1 MRCFLEPQRHE
12 GTKKSAIKPFVS
24 LCLCGSAL
32 LLSGCSLFGV
42 GEAKYACPEP
52 GKGVCK
58 SARQIYKD
66 TDHSVLE
73 EMTATSMPSVTSHV
87 SPDLSIVTPETVP
100 NRLPAQVLRIWLAP
114 WVDKQGNW
122 HSGGVVMT
130 DIYPREWQSA
140 VPVYSPSDNE

>member
-1 MRCFLEPQRHE
+1 MPV
-12 GTKKSAIKPFVS
+12 AIRAKVS
-24 LCLCGSAL
+24 
-32 LLSGCSLFGV
+32 
-42 GEAKYACPEP
+42 
-52 GKGVCK
+52 CK

>member
-1 MRCFLEPQRHE
+1 MSLLFKPQRHQ
-12 GTKKSAIKPFVS
+12 GTKFLKHFFFVS

-32 LLSGCSLFGV
+32 LLSGCALLGV
-42 GEAKYACPEP
+42 GEAEYACPEP

-58 SARQIYKD
+58 STRQVYRD
-66 TDHSVLE
+66 TDLSTIE
-73 EMTATSMPSVTSHV
+73 PITPPQPTTMTRAE
-87 SPDLSIVTPETVP
+87 PDLSVVTPESTP
-100 NRLPAQVLRIWLAP
+100 NRLPAQILRIWIAP

-140 VPVYSPSDNE
+140 IPVYSPSDD

>member
-1 MRCFLEPQRHE
+1 MSEILFTPVA
-12 GTKKSAIKPFVS
+12 TV
-24 LCLCGSAL
+24 L
-32 LLSGCSLFGV
+32 LVMMIQGCSTLGV
-42 GEAKYACPEP
+42 GESDYACANP

-58 SARQIYKD
+58 SARQVYKD
-66 TDHSVLE
+66 TS
-73 EMTATSMPSVTSHV
+73 TSTMDDFTSTSPPSAV
-87 SPDLSIVTPETVP
+87 SKSDTDLSIVTPEATP

-140 VPVYSPSDNE
+140 VLVYSPSENQ